1 MIIDLL
7 VLVLVII
14 VLVQIRRFFQHARII
29 QNYRTIGMI
38 MLWPLLLFLGLSQ
51 AATYLLMA
59 LLAIPKVIWLCIAIV
74 GYIRIKTW
82 PGSGYELFL
91 NTCAML
97 FWLLLPIVVLS
108 VIKI

>member
-7 VLVLVII
+7 ALVLAII

-29 QNYRTIGMI
+29 QNYRTFGMI

-51 AATYLLMA
+51 ASIYLLVA
-59 LLAIPKVIWLCIAIV
+59 LLAIPKAIWLCIAIV

-82 PGSGYELFL
+82 PGSGYELFR
-91 NTCAML
+91 NTSAML
-97 FWLLLPIVVLS
+97 FWLLLPITALS
-108 VIKI
+108 FLKL

>member
-14 VLVQIRRFFQHARII
+14 VLVQIRRFFQHTRII
-29 QNYRTIGMI
+29 QNYRTFGMF

-51 AATYLLMA
+51 AATYLLIA
-59 LLAIPKVIWLCIAIV
+59 LLSIPRVIWLCIAIV

-82 PGSGYELFL
+82 SGSGYELFR

-97 FWLLLPIVVLS
+97 FWLLLPVTAISYMKL
-108 VIKI
+108 